1 MSHPRGS
8 ATNEPPP
15 NGRAWKTSLV
25 NVAELID
32 ILKDLDQDAVLEL
45 AIVAPVVAD
54 DETITVD
61 QYTVEGILPRDP
73 ADHDGESVVWHIGG
87 ESSDVD
93 EFIEAIGGEEELP
106 HGGDGDVIEME
117 RWLR

>member
-1 MSHPRGS
+1 M
-8 ATNEPPP
+8 
-15 NGRAWKTSLV
+15 

-73 ADHDGESVVWHIGG
+73 ADHDGESVVWLIGG

-117 RWLR
+117 RWSR

>member
-1 MSHPRGS
+1 
-8 ATNEPPP
+8 
-15 NGRAWKTSLV
+15 V

-73 ADHDGESVVWHIGG
+73 ADHDGESVVWLIGG
-87 ESSDVD
+87 DSNDVE
-93 EFIEAIGGEEELP
+93 EFIDAMESVSGESAPGEM
-106 HGGDGDVIEME
+106 HSAHRADVIDLE
-117 RWLR
+117 RATTSRR